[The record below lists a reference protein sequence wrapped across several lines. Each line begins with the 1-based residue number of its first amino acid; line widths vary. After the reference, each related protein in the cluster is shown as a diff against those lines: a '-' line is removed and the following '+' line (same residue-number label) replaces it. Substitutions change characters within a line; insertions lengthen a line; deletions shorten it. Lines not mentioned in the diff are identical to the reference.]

1 MNKLVAM
8 AKINIAIGWKGAVC
22 IRPLIRQFNEYVDR
36 DLFIGFDE
44 SFASDVKLANKYGT
58 EKKPQFHFEGFD
70 SRHEAEG
77 IIGKTLFA
85 SISDEDP
92 INLISPNLLGSRV
105 VTVSGEFVGK
115 LVDMMSLP
123 NHEVYVISNQEKEVL
138 IPVVPEFIYSVDI
151 VEKIISIS
159 PVEGLINWSRRL
171 HLFLLFHLW

>member
-1 MNKLVAM
+1 MKTKLFAI
-8 AKINIAIGWKGAVC
+8 AKITKATGLKGAVGV
-22 IRPLIRQFNEYVDR
+22 RPLIRQFEDYVKN
-36 DLFIGFDE
+36 DLFVGFDPTLT
-44 SFASDVKLANKYGT
+44 SDVKLANKYGT

-105 VTVSGEFVGK
+105 VTVSGEFVGE
-115 LVDMMSLP
+115 LVDMISLP
-123 NHEVYVISNQEKEVL
+123 NHEVYVISNQDKEVL
-138 IPVVPEFIYSVDI
+138 IPVVPEFINSVDI

-159 PVEGLINWSRRL
+159 PVEGLLN
-171 HLFLLFHLW
+171 